1 MENFNLSN
9 FRTYKTVI
17 KDIKEYS
24 QEAVLNF
31 LQIGRLFKRVKE
43 EKLYEIEDYS
53 SVYEFALNKFG
64 YRETSVKNFIAVFDK
79 YADTT
84 DVRNSYFDIKEEYEN
99 YSFTSLVELLP
110 VPEKEIKE
118 KYSPEMTVKEI
129 RQSKLISQLTDN
141 LQEKIKRYAEIVDLL
156 KHEMN
161 CFNERLGKTILKYRI
176 VNDNYSLDNFNLRS
190 CFEYD
195 WRTYY
200 IDFDSDY
207 ELRVDYSSIEKKS
220 NEEIIDKFKNI
231 FLIQVENQYLKNK
244 KVKEEEKIK
253 KIKEKECL
261 YSEIFLSSA
270 KYNNELFYSI
280 CMYLYKVILN
290 SSKSEYNIKFLI
302 YKNEPIFEIELYYEE
317 LKIGYFGYNDE
328 TKETYF
334 KFKLPKGEESNNQLF
349 KNYDLFY
356 WTIDTDWKR
365 CEIFNSETLK
375 RIKRYYEELAKT
387 KIDFVDEI
395 DKD

>member
-129 RQSKLISQLTDN
+129 RQTKVISQLTDQ
-141 LQEKIKRYAEIVDLL
+141 LQEKVKKYNHVVDIL
-156 KHEMN
+156 KKEMN
-161 CFNERLGKTILKYRI
+161 NFNEELDKDVVKYRV
-176 VNDNYSLDNFNLRS
+176 VNNTTTIDDFRLRSGFEHGWRSFYVDYDIDLNLRVN
-190 CFEYD
+190 YQN
-195 WRTYY
+195 
-200 IDFDSDY
+200 IDNLSD
-207 ELRVDYSSIEKKS
+207 D
-220 NEEIIDKFKNI
+220 EIIKKFKDD
-231 FLIQVENQYLKNK
+231 FLM
-244 KVKEEEKIK
+244 KVKESYLNDVKEKEEKK
-253 KIKEKECL
+253 LQKIKEKESL
-261 YSEIFLSSA
+261 YSEISLANLQYKKEF
-270 KYNNELFYSI
+270 FYVL
-280 CMYLYKVILN
+280 CMYLYYIILN
-290 SSKSEYNIKFLI
+290 SDKSEYNIKVLV
-302 YKNEPIFEIELYYEE
+302 YKKEPIYELEIEYQNLM
-317 LKIGYFGYNDE
+317 IGYFGYNDE

-349 KNYDLFY
+349 KDYDLFY
-356 WTIDTDWKR
+356 WTIDNVEKR
-365 CEIFNSETLK
+365 CDLFSSQTLK
-375 RIKRYYEELAKT
+375 RIERYYEELKGE
-387 KIDFVDEI
+387 K
-395 DKD
+395 K

>member
-129 RQSKLISQLTDN
+129 RQTKVISQLTDQ
-141 LQEKIKRYAEIVDLL
+141 LQEKVKKYNHVVDIL
-156 KHEMN
+156 KKEMN
-161 CFNERLGKTILKYRI
+161 NFNEELDKDVVKYRV
-176 VNDNYSLDNFNLRS
+176 VNNTTTIDDFRLRSGFEHGWRSFYVDYDIDLNLRVN
-190 CFEYD
+190 YQN
-195 WRTYY
+195 
-200 IDFDSDY
+200 IDNLSD
-207 ELRVDYSSIEKKS
+207 D
-220 NEEIIDKFKNI
+220 EIIKKFKDD
-231 FLIQVENQYLKNK
+231 FLM
-244 KVKEEEKIK
+244 KVKEIYLNDVKEKEEKK
-253 KIKEKECL
+253 LQKIKEKESL
-261 YSEIFLSSA
+261 YSEISLANLQYKKEF
-270 KYNNELFYSI
+270 FYVL
-280 CMYLYKVILN
+280 CMYLYYIILN
-290 SSKSEYNIKFLI
+290 SDKSEYNIKVLV
-302 YKNEPIFEIELYYEE
+302 YKKEPIYELEIEYQNLM
-317 LKIGYFGYNDE
+317 IGYFGYNDE

-349 KNYDLFY
+349 KDYDLFY
-356 WTIDTDWKR
+356 WTIDNVEKR
-365 CEIFNSETLK
+365 CDLFSSQTLK
-375 RIKRYYEELAKT
+375 RIERYYEELKGE
-387 KIDFVDEI
+387 K
-395 DKD
+395 K

>member
-118 KYSPEMTVKEI
+118 KYSPVKEI

-270 KYNNELFYSI
+270 KYKNELFYSI

-334 KFKLPKGEESNNQLF
+334 EESNNQLF

>member
-110 VPEKEIKE
+110 ISEDEIKE

-129 RQSKLISQLTDN
+129 RQSKLVSQLTDD
-141 LQEKIKRYAEIVDLL
+141 LQEKIKRYADLVDLL

-161 CFNERLGKTILKYRI
+161 CFNERLGKTILKYQI
-176 VNDNYSLDNFNLRS
+176 IDDNYSLDNFKLKS
-190 CFEYD
+190 CFKYN

-231 FLIQVENQYLKNK
+231 FLIQVENQYLEDK

-261 YSEIFLSSA
+261 YSEIFLCSA
-270 KYNNELFYSI
+270 KYKNELFYTI

-290 SSKSEYNIKFLI
+290 SDKSEYNIKVLV
-302 YKNEPIFEIELYYEE
+302 YKKEPIYE
-317 LKIGYFGYNDE
+317 LKIEYQDLMIGYFGYNDE

>member
-1 MENFNLSN
+1 MEKFNLSN
-9 FRTYKTVI
+9 FKTYTTVI
-17 KDIKEYS
+17 EDIKEYS

-129 RQSKLISQLTDN
+129 RQSKLISQLTDD

-161 CFNERLGKTILKYRI
+161 CFNDRIGKSVLKYQI
-176 VNDNYSLDNFNLRS
+176 IDDNYSLDNFKLKS
-190 CFEYD
+190 CFKYNFY

-200 IDFDSDY
+200 IDFDSNY

-231 FLIQVENQYLKNK
+231 FLIQVENEYLKNK
-244 KVKEEEKIK
+244 KSKEEEKIK

-261 YSEIFLSSA
+261 YSEIFLCSA
-270 KYNNELFYSI
+270 KYKNELFYTI

-290 SSKSEYNIKFLI
+290 SDKSEYNIKVLV
-302 YKNEPIFEIELYYEE
+302 YKKEPIYELEIEYQDLM
-317 LKIGYFGYNDE
+317 IGYFGYNDE

-356 WTIDTDWKR
+356 WTIDNDEKR
-365 CEIFNSETLK
+365 CDLFSSQTLK
-375 RIKRYYEELAKT
+375 RIKTYYNLLNSK
-387 KIDFVDEI
+387 K
-395 DKD
+395 

>member
-1 MENFNLSN
+1 MEKFNLSN
-9 FRTYKTVI
+9 FKTYTNVI

-24 QEAVLNF
+24 QRALLNF
-31 LQIGRLFKRVKE
+31 LQIGRLFKLVKE

-84 DVRNSYFDIKEEYEN
+84 DVRNSYFNIKEEYEN

-110 VPEKEIKE
+110 LEQEEIRE

-129 RQSKLISQLTDN
+129 RQTKLVSQLNDD
-141 LQEKIKRYAEIVDLL
+141 LQEKIKRYAELVDLL

-161 CFNERLGKTILKYRI
+161 SFNEKLGKTVLKYRI
-176 VNDNYSLDNFNLRS
+176 VKDNYSLDNFNLRS
-190 CFEYD
+190 CFEYG
-195 WRTYY
+195 WRTCY
-200 IDFDSDY
+200 IDFDRDY
-207 ELRVDYSSIEKKS
+207 ELRVDYLSIETKS
-220 NEEIIDKFKNI
+220 NEEIVNYFKNN
-231 FLIQVENQYLKNK
+231 FLVKVENEYLSDK
-244 KVKEEEKIK
+244 KSKEEKKIK
-253 KIKEKECL
+253 KLKEKECL

-270 KYNNELFYSI
+270 KYKNELFYTI
-280 CMYLYKVILN
+280 CMYLYHLILN
-290 SSKSEYNIKFLI
+290 SDKSEYNIKVLV
-302 YKNEPIFEIELYYEE
+302 YKKEPIYELEIEYQDLM
-317 LKIGYFGYNDE
+317 IGYFGYNDE

-356 WTIDTDWKR
+356 WTIDNVEKR
-365 CEIFNSETLK
+365 CDLFSSQTLE
-375 RIKRYYEELAKT
+375 RIKTYYNLLNSK
-387 KIDFVDEI
+387 
-395 DKD
+395 

>member
-1 MENFNLSN
+1 MNYINKKLSKKKTYYYKI
-9 FRTYKTVI
+9 RTYKTVI

-110 VPEKEIKE
+110 VPEKQIKE

-129 RQSKLISQLTDN
+129 RQSKLVSQLTDD
-141 LQEKIKRYAEIVDLL
+141 LQEKIKRYADLVDLL

-161 CFNERLGKTILKYRI
+161 CFNERLGKTILKYQI
-176 VNDNYSLDNFNLRS
+176 IDDNYSLDNFKLKS
-190 CFEYD
+190 CFKYN

-231 FLIQVENQYLKNK
+231 FLIQVENQYLEDK

-261 YSEIFLSSA
+261 YSEIFLCSA
-270 KYNNELFYSI
+270 KYKNELFYTI

-290 SSKSEYNIKFLI
+290 SDKSEYNIKVLV
-302 YKNEPIFEIELYYEE
+302 YKKEPIYE
-317 LKIGYFGYNDE
+317 LKIEYQDLMIGYFGYNDE

-356 WTIDTDWKR
+356 WTIDNDEKR
-365 CEIFNSETLK
+365 CDLFSSQTLK
-375 RIKRYYEELAKT
+375 RIKTYYNLLNSK
-387 KIDFVDEI
+387 K
-395 DKD
+395 